1 VGGAFS
7 FVFDSSYRV
16 RILAAGCRHSS
27 ALLCQSLPGGHLV
40 CEQVCSSPRTAS
52 RAAGGLTRLQGAT
65 QPVTVH
71 RRRSVACTRC
81 APGAAAR
88 ARRQP
93 SPRTLRGR
101 AREGRRA
108 TEPRSS
114 SERRAPS
121 AAKRQR
127 SRAPRLSRALL
138 CVTSPFCKAVVM
150 VRRRAR
156 QRGAWPACLFAC
168 RWRLLAPPPP
178 RSSSSLPSSLSD
190 PHSQSYAA
198 ENQKKADKYF
208 ADLKSFQEDHELNGG
223 PNNFGASRPA
233 CAVTCVC

>member
-1 VGGAFS
+1 MGGAFS
-7 FVFDSSYRV
+7 FVFESYRV
-16 RILAAGCRHSS
+16 RIDSGRRHSR
-27 ALLCQSLPGGHLV
+27 ALLCLSLPGGRLV

-71 RRRSVACTRC
+71 RRRSIACTRC

-88 ARRQP
+88 AWRQP

-101 AREGRRA
+101 ARDVRRA
-108 TEPRSS
+108 TEPRCSGDAHS
-114 SERRAPS
+114 QPPKDNARAPPAS
-121 AAKRQR
+121 LTL
-127 SRAPRLSRALL
+127 SPSPRL
-138 CVTSPFCKAVVM
+138 FCSNKTAVM

-156 QRGAWPACLFAC
+156 QSGAWPACLFAC
-168 RWRLLAPPPP
+168 HWRLLAPPPP